1 MEFISLLLK
10 LTTEV
15 WKVSS
20 RRDKVLA
27 ALGVLIMI
35 SIFYGVVTSET
46 TYETKL
52 IETAGIYSLSLN
64 DNTEMNFVLG
74 TGSSRLHYN
83 YYFFKNW
90 DEGKRLDFVDASVTK
105 IIETDEHIPTLKRY
119 ETVEFKSF
127 YLLLI
132 ESSDIKCYNELIVPT
147 NTTQTSF
154 TAEV

>member
-1 MEFISLLLK
+1 M
-10 LTTEV
+10 
-15 WKVSS
+15 SS

>member
-1 MEFISLLLK
+1 M
-10 LTTEV
+10 
-15 WKVSS
+15 SS

-132 ESSDIKCYNELIVPT
+132 ESSDIKCYNELIVPL

-154 TAEV
+154 TAEA